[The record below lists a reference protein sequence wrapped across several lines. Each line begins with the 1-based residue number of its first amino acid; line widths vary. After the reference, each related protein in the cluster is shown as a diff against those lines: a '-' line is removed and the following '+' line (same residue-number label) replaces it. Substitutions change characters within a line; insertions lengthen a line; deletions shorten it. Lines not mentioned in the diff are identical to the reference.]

1 MKSFW
6 YKVFDRPLLIFLMG
20 ILVMSGHLLIEGFHA
35 QVSSTEDISSTVYVL
50 FSQSMFLSITLYLHC
65 EKQPKETVSIYSI
78 GKTRSQNETLL

>member
-20 ILVMSGHLLIEGFHA
+20 ILVMTGHLLIKGFHA

-50 FSQSMFLSITLYLHC
+50 FSQSMFTLYLHC

-78 GKTRSQNETLL
+78 GKTRSQNETPL